1 MAKTQFLCGLLM
13 NKLYPIY
20 PKTRIEIKIVAINSW
35 IENVWTYPLFNLSR
49 SLPLYINHEHI
60 WFNKTYSY
68 LPDFITIHFKL
79 YISGEKS
86 DFPWSYSKQSVSLID
101 TICKNTYFCKSAN
114 SCWFENLAPSSII
127 FILFTTRVCALCRR
141 NNLLL
146 VWIYPQGL
154 FLTAQCLDQ

>member
-1 MAKTQFLCGLLM
+1 MSQRYRNSKIRVCGKDSIPLPTV
-13 NKLYPIY
+13 NQQTIPHFY

-60 WFNKTYSY
+60 WFKKTYSY

-127 FILFTTRVCALCRR
+127 FI
-141 NNLLL
+141 
-146 VWIYPQGL
+146 
-154 FLTAQCLDQ
+154 